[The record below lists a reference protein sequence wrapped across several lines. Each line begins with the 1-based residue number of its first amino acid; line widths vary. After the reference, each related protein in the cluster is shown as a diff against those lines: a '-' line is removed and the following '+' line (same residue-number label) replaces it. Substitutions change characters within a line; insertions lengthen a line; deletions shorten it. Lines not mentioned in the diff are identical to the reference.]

1 MMKKITPVYSKE
13 LCLKSLEYLEVN
25 IKLKDTSKQI
35 PMDKLFEVAI
45 RKNKKRTFLFVS
57 KILGKH
63 LALDPKIPSLG
74 GILLAYQFTN
84 MDLEEPITLL
94 CAEKMDEWAYYRLK
108 EKKAKIDKKTLF
120 IGFAETATGLGHSM
134 FSACVGPISYIHTTR
149 EKIISEK
156 PSFTF
161 EEVHSHAT
169 GHQCFTKDPNYFKAF
184 DEIVLVDDEIT
195 TGHTAL
201 HLIEALYEHSGN
213 KHYHVVSLLDWRSSY
228 EIEEARALEEKL
240 GITISFVSLIQGQME
255 AHLLQAIP
263 EERMQLP
270 KLIEDEIAYC
280 EDYQTVSIALDQLMQ
295 KTTKADDGVVRQL
308 MYMKANGRFGLT
320 AKDNRKYEGYIKVAS
335 DELKALRSYEK
346 CLVIG
351 TEEFIYIP
359 CLLAEGMG
367 EGVWYQSSTRSPIIP
382 QQEEGYPIQTV
393 LAYKRPEDTAVINYL
408 YNIQGSR
415 FDELFWIM
423 ERDVKEQFKAKMT
436 QAFKACGIKKVTFV
450 VCDKEMIER

>member
-1 MMKKITPVYSKE
+1 MMKKTTPAYSNE
-13 LCLKSLEYLEVN
+13 LCLKSLDYLEVN
-25 IKLKDTSKQI
+25 LRLKDTSHRI

-45 RKNKKRTFLFVS
+45 RKNKKRAFLFVS

-63 LALDPKIPSLG
+63 LALDPKIPSIG
-74 GILLAYQFTN
+74 GILLAYQFVHR
-84 MDLEEPITLL
+84 DLEEPIRLL
-94 CAEKMDEWAYYRLK
+94 CDEKIDEKTYNRLK
-108 EKKAKIDKKTLF
+108 EEKAQINKKTLF

-134 FSACVGPISYIHTTR
+134 FSACEGPISYIHTTR

-156 PSFTF
+156 PSFIF

-169 GHQCFTKDPNYFKAF
+169 GHQCFTEDPHYFKGF
-184 DEIVLVDDEIT
+184 EEIVLVDDEIT

-213 KHYHVVSLLDWRSSY
+213 KHYHVVSLLDWRSNS

-240 GITISFVSLIQGQME
+240 GVTISFVSLVQGQME

-263 EERMQLP
+263 EECLQLP
-270 KLIEDEIAYC
+270 KLIGDEITDG
-280 EDYQTVSIALDQLMQ
+280 EDYQTVAIALDELVQ
-295 KTTKADDGVVRQL
+295 KITKADDGIVREL

-320 AKDNRKYEGYIKVAS
+320 AEANREYERRIREAS
-335 DELKALRSYEK
+335 ACLKALRSYER

-393 LAYKRPEDTAVINYL
+393 LAYKRPEDTAVVNYL
-408 YNIQGSR
+408 YNIQGSH

-423 ERDVKEQFKAKMT
+423 ERDVSRQFKAKMT
-436 QAFKACGIKKVTFV
+436 RAFKACGIKKVIFV
-450 VCDKEMIER
+450 VCDKKR